1 MDIIDVHSVK
11 VKIWTKELR
20 LFDPK
25 DYVQD
30 IILELDNENMILELQ
45 STPVDESFSKRGLTY
60 VAIGNRVKENDKEMN
75 LIVLSTA
82 EESKVVEYK
91 FSKDSVFTY
100 RIVNL
105 KDLNADT
112 IINIVEA
119 KIRNGLE
126 IEAKELVLYALV
138 PLIKSQNMEKYIKR
152 VVHNL
157 LQVSNVPESVKNL
170 SYGIEWLI
178 VDKFIVDEESRNIL
192 CDVLGDRMTLIYEY
206 GDRREKKGM
215 KEGMKEIIKN
225 LLKSGDT
232 LTEISEKTGKSIKEL
247 EEILKD

>member
-1 MDIIDVHSVK
+1 
-11 VKIWTKELR
+11 
-20 LFDPK
+20 
-25 DYVQD
+25 
-30 IILELDNENMILELQ
+30 MILELQ
-45 STPVDESFSKRGLTY
+45 STPVEESFSKRGLTY
-60 VAIGNRVKENDKEMN
+60 VAIGNRVKENDKDMN

-82 EESKVVEYK
+82 EESKVIEYK
-91 FSKDSVFTY
+91 FSKDSIFTY

-105 KDLNADT
+105 KDLDADT
-112 IINIVEA
+112 IIDTVEA

-138 PLIKSQNMEKYIKR
+138 PMIKSQNMKKYIKR

-157 LQVSNVPESVKNL
+157 LQVTNVSESVKNL

-178 VDKFIVDEESRNIL
+178 VDKFVVDEESRNIL

-206 GDRREKKGM
+206 GDRREKKGIKEGM
-215 KEGMKEIIKN
+215 KEGMKEIIEN

-232 LTEISEKTGKSIKEL
+232 LTEISEKTGKSTEEL
-247 EEILKD
+247 KEILED